1 MTFALLGVLA
11 VVLLTLGTA
20 LFVAAEF
27 SLVAAER
34 PRLEA
39 AAREG
44 DRRAARALRAVRSLS
59 FQLSGAQ
66 LGITLTT
73 LVVGFLAEP
82 SFARLI
88 RPPLEAAGLPGA
100 VVNTVAVT
108 LALFLVT
115 VLQMILGELVPKN
128 WAIAR
133 PLPVARV
140 VAGPMQ
146 LFSGALRPLIALCN
160 SSANALVRRLGVEP
174 QEELRSARTAAEL
187 DSLVRSSADSGSLPD
202 RTAALLSR
210 SITFGDKTA
219 GDVMTPR
226 TQVVA
231 LTAGASVAEMLE
243 VARASGHSRFPV
255 VAGKRDDRDSNRGER
270 TGSATSGDLD
280 DVRGVV
286 HVKHAFAVPRD
297 RRARAN
303 LGSITRR
310 IPSVPDSLPLD
321 PLLATLRRPGL
332 QMALVVDEYG
342 GTAGVVTLE
351 DLVEEL
357 VGEVEDEY
365 DTPDAPTVS
374 SDPTEGRVLS
384 GLLRIDELAE
394 AAGFR
399 APEGP
404 YATLGGLVMERLGR
418 LPVVGDTVEVEG
430 RTLTVLEL
438 DGRRVAWVQ
447 LGPSPVGPGEDGSAD
462 VDGSGRADDGG
473 IDPGPTDAG
482 RTDPRRTD
490 AGRTDAGRT
499 DAGADERAGGRP

>member
-1 MTFALLGVLA
+1 MLLALVGVLA
-11 VVLLTLGTA
+11 VIVLTLGTS

-34 PRLEA
+34 SRLEA
-39 AAREG
+39 AARGG
-44 DRRAARALRAVRSLS
+44 DRRAARALAAVGSLS

-82 SFARLI
+82 SFATLL
-88 RPPLEAAGLPGA
+88 RPLFGFLPATVVDVVA
-100 VVNTVAVT
+100 VV
-108 LALFLVT
+108 LALLLAT
-115 VLQMILGELVPKN
+115 TLQMILGELIPKN
-128 WAIAR
+128 LAIAR

-146 LFSGALRPLIALCN
+146 VFSSLLRPLIAVCN
-160 SSANALVRRLGVEP
+160 SAANTVVRRLGVEP

-187 DSLVRSSADSGSLPD
+187 DSLVRSSADSGSLPN

-231 LTAGASVAEMLE
+231 LPSGGSVADMLD
-243 VARASGHSRFPV
+243 VARTSGHSRFPV
-255 VAGKRDDRDSNRGER
+255 VTGNREDP
-270 TGSATSGDLD
+270 SASGDLD

-297 RRARAN
+297 RRERASV
-303 LGSITRR
+303 GSITRR
-310 IPSVPDSLPLD
+310 IASVPDSLPLD

-332 QMALVVDEYG
+332 QMAVVVDEYG

-357 VGEVEDEY
+357 VGEVQDEY
-365 DTPDAPTVS
+365 DTPDVPSVA

-384 GLLRIDELAE
+384 GLLRIDELSDS
-394 AAGFR
+394 AGFH
-399 APEGP
+399 APDGP
-404 YATLGGLVMERLGR
+404 YATLGGLVMDRLGR
-418 LPVVGDTVEVEG
+418 LPQTGDTVLVEG
-430 RTLTVLEL
+430 RALTVLEL

-447 LGPSPVGPGEDGSAD
+447 LGPPGEDESVGTAE
-462 VDGSGRADDGG
+462 GQGGARPNQGR
-473 IDPGPTDAG
+473 
-482 RTDPRRTD
+482 
-490 AGRTDAGRT
+490 
-499 DAGADERAGGRP
+499 ERS

>member
-1 MTFALLGVLA
+1 MLLALIGALA

-27 SLVAAER
+27 SLVAADR
-34 PRLEA
+34 PKLEA

-44 DRRAARALRAVRSLS
+44 DLRAQRALRAVRSLS

-73 LVVGFLAEP
+73 LVVGFLAQP
-82 SFARLI
+82 SFARLV
-88 RPPLEAAGLPGA
+88 RPVLGFLPGTVVDVVA
-100 VVNTVAVT
+100 VVIALLVAT
-108 LALFLVT
+108 T
-115 VLQMILGELVPKN
+115 LQMIVGELIPKN

-146 LFSGALRPLIALCN
+146 VFATALGPLISLCN
-160 SSANALVRRLGVEP
+160 RAANTLVRRFGIEP
-174 QEELRSARTAAEL
+174 QEELRSARTASEL
-187 DSLVRSSADSGSLPD
+187 DSLVRSSADSGSLPN
-202 RTAALLSR
+202 RTATLLSR
-210 SITFGDKTA
+210 SITFGDKAA

-231 LTAGASVAEMLE
+231 IAAGATVAQMLD
-243 VARASGHSRFPV
+243 VAQATGHSRFPV
-255 VAGKRDDRDSNRGER
+255 VNRVDAGS
-270 TGSATSGDLD
+270 SGDLD
-280 DVRGVV
+280 DIRGVV

-297 RRARAN
+297 RRTHAN
-303 LGSITRR
+303 VGSITHR
-310 IPSVPDSLPLD
+310 IASVPDSLPLD

-332 QMALVVDEYG
+332 QMAVVIDEYG

-365 DTPDAPTVS
+365 DVPERPTVT
-374 SDPTEGRVLS
+374 SDPTEGTVLS
-384 GLLRIDELAE
+384 GLLRIDELPE
-394 AAGFR
+394 AAGFP

-404 YATLGGLVMERLGR
+404 YATLAGLIMDRLGR
-418 LPVVGDTVEVEG
+418 LPVVGDSVVVDG
-430 RTLTVLEL
+430 RALTVLEL

-447 LGPSPVGPGEDGSAD
+447 LGPPANDG
-462 VDGSGRADDGG
+462 
-473 IDPGPTDAG
+473 
-482 RTDPRRTD
+482 TDPAED
-490 AGRTDAGRT
+490 AALPAAPATEREKTPAPSSPADTPHRQTGTGR
-499 DAGADERAGGRP
+499 

>member
-1 MTFALLGVLA
+1 MILALVGVLA
-11 VVLLTLGTA
+11 VLVLTLGTA

-27 SLVAAER
+27 SFVAADR

-39 AAREG
+39 AARGG
-44 DRRAARALRAVRSLS
+44 DRRAARALVAVRSLS

-66 LGITLTT
+66 LGITMTT

-82 SFARLI
+82 SFSRLL
-88 RPPLEAAGLPGA
+88 RPVFSFLPDA
-100 VVNTVAVT
+100 VDGVLAVI
-108 LALFLVT
+108 LALLVAT
-115 VLQMILGELVPKN
+115 VLQMILGELIPKN

-133 PLPVARV
+133 PLPVSRV

-146 LFSGALRPLIALCN
+146 VFSTLFRPLIAACN
-160 SSANALVRRLGVEP
+160 TTANAVVRRLGVEP

-187 DSLVRSSADSGSLPD
+187 DSLVRSSADSGSLPN

-231 LTAGASVAEMLE
+231 LASGANVAEMLD
-243 VARASGHSRFPV
+243 VARTSGHSRFPV
-255 VAGKRDDRDSNRGER
+255 VAGNRDDP
-270 TGSATSGDLD
+270 TASGDLD

-297 RRARAN
+297 RRARASV
-303 LGSITRR
+303 GSITRR
-310 IPSVPDSLPLD
+310 IASVPDSLPLD

-332 QMALVVDEYG
+332 QMAVVVDEYG

-357 VGEVEDEY
+357 LGEVQDEY
-365 DTPDAPTVS
+365 DTPDVPAVAP
-374 SDPTEGRVLS
+374 DPTEGRVLS
-384 GLLRIDELAE
+384 GLLRIDELSDS
-394 AAGFR
+394 AGFQ

-404 YATLGGLVMERLGR
+404 YATVGGLVMDRLGR
-418 LPVVGDTVEVEG
+418 LPQTGDTVVVED
-430 RTLTVLEL
+430 RVLTVLEL
-438 DGRRVAWVQ
+438 DGRRVAYVQ
-447 LGPSPVGPGEDGSAD
+447 LGPP
-462 VDGSGRADDGG
+462 GSGQADS
-473 IDPGPTDAG
+473 A
-482 RTDPRRTD
+482 
-490 AGRTDAGRT
+490 
-499 DAGADERAGGRP
+499 

>member
-1 MTFALLGVLA
+1 MIAALFGVLA
-11 VVLLTLGTA
+11 VLLLTLGTA

-27 SLVAAER
+27 SLVAADR

-44 DRRAARALRAVRSLS
+44 DRPAARALAAVRSLS

-82 SFARLI
+82 SFARLLHPVLRAI
-88 RPPLEAAGLPGA
+88 ALPETAADA
-100 VVNTVAVT
+100 VAAV
-108 LALFLVT
+108 LALLVAT
-115 VLQMILGELVPKN
+115 VLQMILGELIPKN
-128 WAIAR
+128 LAIAR
-133 PLPVARV
+133 PVPVARA
-140 VAGPMQ
+140 VAGPMRV
-146 LFSGALRPLIALCN
+146 FSAVLRPLIALSN
-160 SSANALVRRLGVEP
+160 SSANAVVRRLGVEP

-187 DSLVRSSADSGSLPD
+187 DSLVRSSADSGSLPN

-210 SITFGDKTA
+210 SITFGDKAA

-231 LTAGASVAEMLE
+231 LGSGASVAQMLE

-255 VAGKRDDRDSNRGER
+255 VAGNRDDAD
-270 TGSATSGDLD
+270 GSSISGDLD

-297 RRARAN
+297 RRTRVSVA
-303 LGSITRR
+303 SITRR
-310 IPSVPDSLPLD
+310 IASVPDSLPLD

-332 QMALVVDEYG
+332 QMAVVIDEYG

-357 VGEVEDEY
+357 VGEVHDEY
-365 DTPDAPTVS
+365 DTPDVPTVT
-374 SDPTEGRVLS
+374 SDPTEGRVVS
-384 GLLRIDELAE
+384 GLLRIDELSDI
-394 AAGFR
+394 AAFH

-404 YATLGGLVMERLGR
+404 YATVGGLVMDRLGR
-418 LPVVGDTVEVEG
+418 LPQAGDTVEVEG
-430 RTLTVLEL
+430 RSLTVLEL

-447 LGPSPVGPGEDGSAD
+447 LGPAAPDDPDAPHDPDARAPGSEDA
-462 VDGSGRADDGG
+462 
-473 IDPGPTDAG
+473 P
-482 RTDPRRTD
+482 
-490 AGRTDAGRT
+490 
-499 DAGADERAGGRP
+499 

>member
-1 MTFALLGVLA
+1 MIAALVGVLA

-82 SFARLI
+82 SFSRLI
-88 RPPLEAAGLPGA
+88 RPVLEAVGLPDA
-100 VVNTVAVT
+100 LVHPLALA
-108 LALFLVT
+108 LALFLAT

-146 LFSGALRPLIALCN
+146 LFSTTLRPLIALCN
-160 SSANALVRRLGVEP
+160 SSANTIVRRLGVEP

-210 SITFGDKTA
+210 SITFGDKAA

-255 VAGKRDDRDSNRGER
+255 VAGKREDRDSNRGER
-270 TGSATSGDLD
+270 PGPATSGDLD

-297 RRARAN
+297 RRVRAN
-303 LGSITRR
+303 VGSITRR

-332 QMALVVDEYG
+332 QMAVVVDEYG

-384 GLLRIDELAE
+384 GLLRIDELSE
-394 AAGFR
+394 TAGFR

-404 YATLGGLVMERLGR
+404 YATLGGLVMQRLGR
-418 LPVVGDTVEVEG
+418 LPAVGDTVEVED

-447 LGPSPVGPGEDGSAD
+447 LGPVPAAQDTD
-462 VDGSGRADDGG
+462 R
-473 IDPGPTDAG
+473 DAG
-482 RTDPRRTD
+482 PD
-490 AGRTDAGRT
+490 AG
-499 DAGADERAGGRP
+499 GAETSRAADRNGAAGGWRTEDRT

>member
-1 MTFALLGVLA
+1 MILALVGVLA

-82 SFARLI
+82 SFSRLI
-88 RPPLEAAGLPGA
+88 RPVLEAVGLPDPLGRA
-100 VVNTVAVT
+100 LSLVV
-108 LALFLVT
+108 ALFLAT
-115 VLQMILGELVPKN
+115 VLQMILGELIPKN

-146 LFSGALRPLIALCN
+146 MFSAVLRPLIALSN
-160 SSANALVRRLGVEP
+160 ATANALVRRLGVEP
-174 QEELRSARTAAEL
+174 QEELRSARTADEL
-187 DSLVRSSADSGSLPD
+187 DSLVRSSADSGSLPN
-202 RTAALLSR
+202 RAATLLSR
-210 SITFGDKTA
+210 SITFSDKAA

-231 LTAGASVAEMLE
+231 LASGATVAQMLE

-255 VAGKRDDRDSNRGER
+255 VASSR
-270 TGSATSGDLD
+270 TEGPTANGAGSMAMPIGDLD

-286 HVKHAFAVPRD
+286 HVKHAFAVPRE
-297 RRARAN
+297 RRGRVPVA
-303 LGSITRR
+303 SITRR

-332 QMALVVDEYG
+332 QMAVVVDEYG

-357 VGEVEDEY
+357 VGEVHDEH

-384 GLLRIDELAE
+384 GLLRIDELSDTV
-394 AAGFR
+394 GFR

-418 LPVVGDTVEVEG
+418 LPAVGDTVEVEG

-438 DGRRVAWVQ
+438 DGRRVPWVQ
-447 LGPSPVGPGEDGSAD
+447 LGPVPAGPDAD
-462 VDGSGRADDGG
+462 PDA
-473 IDPGPTDAG
+473 DPGADPDADGPAAADRAG
-482 RTDPRRTD
+482 RTD
-490 AGRTDAGRT
+490 GR
-499 DAGADERAGGRP
+499 

>member
-1 MTFALLGVLA
+1 MILALLGVLA
-11 VVLLTLGTA
+11 VLLLTLGTA

-44 DRRAARALRAVRSLS
+44 DRRAARALAAVRSLS

-73 LVVGFLAEP
+73 LAVGFLAEP
-82 SFARLI
+82 SFARLL
-88 RPPLEAAGLPGA
+88 RPVLDAIALPDTAVDVVA
-100 VVNTVAVT
+100 VV
-108 LALFLVT
+108 LALLIAT
-115 VLQMILGELVPKN
+115 VLQMILGELIPKN

-133 PLPVARV
+133 PLPVARA

-146 LFSGALRPLIALCN
+146 LFSAVLRPLIAVCN

-187 DSLVRSSADSGSLPD
+187 DSLVRSSADSGSLPN

-210 SITFGDKTA
+210 SITFGDKAA

-231 LTAGASVAEMLE
+231 LAAGASVAQMLE

-255 VAGKRDDRDSNRGER
+255 MAGNRDERD
-270 TGSATSGDLD
+270 GSPTSGDLD

-297 RRARAN
+297 RRGRASV
-303 LGSITRR
+303 GSITRR
-310 IPSVPDSLPLD
+310 IASVPDSLPLD

-332 QMALVVDEYG
+332 QMAVVVDEYG

-384 GLLRIDELAE
+384 GLLRIDELSE
-394 AAGFR
+394 TAGFQ

-404 YATLGGLVMERLGR
+404 YATLGGLVMDRLGR
-418 LPVVGDTVEVEG
+418 LPSPGDTVVVEG
-430 RTLTVLEL
+430 RSLTVLEL

-447 LGPSPVGPGEDGSAD
+447 LGPPGSAETAD
-462 VDGSGRADDGG
+462 EGGASDPTPVMRGRA
-473 IDPGPTDAG
+473 
-482 RTDPRRTD
+482 
-490 AGRTDAGRT
+490 
-499 DAGADERAGGRP
+499 

>member
-1 MTFALLGVLA
+1 MILALLGVLA
-11 VVLLTLGTA
+11 VVLLTLATA

-39 AAREG
+39 AARDG

-88 RPPLEAAGLPGA
+88 RPVLESVGMPDALVHPLA
-100 VVNTVAVT
+100 VAM
-108 LALFLVT
+108 ALFLAT

-146 LFSGALRPLIALCN
+146 LFSAVLRPLIALCN

-210 SITFGDKTA
+210 SITFGDKAA

-231 LTAGASVAEMLE
+231 LTAGASIADMLE

-255 VAGKRDDRDSNRGER
+255 VAGRREDRDSNRDER
-270 TGSATSGDLD
+270 VGSATSGDLD

-297 RRARAN
+297 RRGRAN
-303 LGSITRR
+303 VGSITRR

-332 QMALVVDEYG
+332 QMAVVVDEYG

-365 DTPDAPTVS
+365 DTPDAPTVK
-374 SDPTEGRVLS
+374 SDPTEGQVLS

-394 AAGFR
+394 TVGFR

-404 YATLGGLVMERLGR
+404 YATLGGLVMARLGQ
-418 LPVVGDTVEVEG
+418 LPAVGDTVDVEG

-447 LGPSPVGPGEDGSAD
+447 LGPASATSD
-462 VDGSGRADDGG
+462 SSDSSGGDGG
-473 IDPGPTDAG
+473 DGDGGEPAEGVGRRAVEAG
-482 RTDPRRTD
+482 GSVDRVEAAATR
-490 AGRTDAGRT
+490 
-499 DAGADERAGGRP
+499 RAGTRP

>member
-1 MTFALLGVLA
+1 MILALLGVLA
-11 VVLLTLGTA
+11 VLVLTFGTA
-20 LFVAAEF
+20 LFVSAEF
-27 SLVAAER
+27 SLVAADR

-39 AAREG
+39 AARAG
-44 DRRAARALRAVRSLS
+44 DRPAARALAAVRSLS

-73 LVVGFLAEP
+73 LVVGYLAEP
-82 SFARLI
+82 SFARLLK
-88 RPPLEAAGLPGA
+88 PVLAFLPDAADRVVA
-100 VVNTVAVT
+100 VV
-108 LALFLVT
+108 LALLLAT
-115 VLQMILGELVPKN
+115 ILQMILGELVPKN
-128 WAIAR
+128 LAIAR

-146 LFSGALRPLIALCN
+146 VFSALFRPLIALSN
-160 SSANALVRRLGVEP
+160 SSANALVRRFGVEP

-187 DSLVRSSADSGSLPD
+187 DSLVRSSADSGSLPN

-231 LTAGASVAEMLE
+231 LAAGASVDEMLD
-243 VARASGHSRFPV
+243 VARTSGHSRFPV
-255 VAGKRDDRDSNRGER
+255 VAGPRDDPDPSGDP
-270 TGSATSGDLD
+270 TTGDLD

-286 HVKHAFAVPRD
+286 HVKHAFAVPGD
-297 RRARAN
+297 RRGRASV
-303 LGSITRR
+303 GSITRR
-310 IPSVPDSLPLD
+310 IASVPDSLPLD

-332 QMALVVDEYG
+332 QMAVVVDEYG

-357 VGEVEDEY
+357 VGEVQDEY
-365 DTPDAPTVS
+365 DTPDVPTVA
-374 SDPTEGRVLS
+374 SDPAEGRVVS
-384 GLLRIDELAE
+384 GLLRIDELSE
-394 AAGFR
+394 SAGFD

-404 YATLGGLVMERLGR
+404 YATVGGLVMDRLGR
-418 LPVVGDTVEVEG
+418 LPQAGDTVVVGD

-447 LGPSPVGPGEDGSAD
+447 LGPPGSAE
-462 VDGSGRADDGG
+462 SGTLDAPTAAPPNRPGG
-473 IDPGPTDAG
+473 A
-482 RTDPRRTD
+482 R
-490 AGRTDAGRT
+490 
-499 DAGADERAGGRP
+499 

>member
-1 MTFALLGVLA
+1 MIAALVGVLA

-27 SLVAAER
+27 SLVAADR

-44 DRRAARALRAVRSLS
+44 DRAASRALRAVRSLS

-66 LGITLTT
+66 FGITLTT

-82 SFARLI
+82 SLARLV
-88 RPPLEAAGLPGA
+88 RPVFTTVGVPEGAANA
-100 VVNTVAVT
+100 VAVA
-108 LALFLVT
+108 LALLLAT
-115 VLQMILGELVPKN
+115 VLQMILGELIPKN

-146 LFSGALRPLIALCN
+146 MFSALLRPLIALSN
-160 SSANALVRRLGVEP
+160 ATANALVRRLGVEP
-174 QEELRSARTAAEL
+174 QEELRSARTADEL
-187 DSLVRSSADSGSLPD
+187 DSLVRSSADSGSLPN
-202 RTAALLSR
+202 RTATLLSR
-210 SITFGDKTA
+210 SITFSDKTA

-231 LTAGASVAEMLE
+231 LASGATVAQMLE

-255 VAGKRDDRDSNRGER
+255 VASSR
-270 TGSATSGDLD
+270 TEGPTANGAGSMALPIGDLD

-286 HVKHAFAVPRD
+286 HVKHAFAVPRE
-297 RRARAN
+297 RRGRVPVA
-303 LGSITRR
+303 SITRR

-332 QMALVVDEYG
+332 QMAVVVDEYG

-357 VGEVEDEY
+357 VGEVHDEH
-365 DTPDAPTVS
+365 DTPLAPTVR

-384 GLLRIDELAE
+384 GLLRIDELSE
-394 AAGFR
+394 VAGFPF
-399 APEGP
+399 PEGP
-404 YATLGGLVMERLGR
+404 YSTLGGLVMQRLGR
-418 LPVVGDTVEVEG
+418 LPTVGDTVQVEG
-430 RTLTVLEL
+430 RQLSVLQM
-438 DGRRVAWVQ
+438 DGHRVAWVQ
-447 LGPSPVGPGEDGSAD
+447 LGPPDA
-462 VDGSGRADDGG
+462 GSGTSGDNGNAEQQAGERDGQEAE
-473 IDPGPTDAG
+473 DPLPPVRSQAEAFHPQNGD
-482 RTDPRRTD
+482 
-490 AGRTDAGRT
+490 
-499 DAGADERAGGRP
+499 RPA